1 MADDP
6 APPSRRRAAR
16 EAART
21 RRTKKLERREVYF
34 DLLAS
39 GYSHQQIAAAMAVSV
54 GSVRREI
61 ERAIAER
68 RLDAPDRYIHVQVA
82 RLTKALRAADDS
94 IERGDLKA
102 VAPFVRLV
110 AALDRYHGLGARSRP
125 APPAALPPPREFTPS
140 PPLALTHVAT
150 PLDDRP
156 EHADDVA
163 ENDA

>member
-16 EAART
+16 EAARAW
-21 RRTKKLERREVYF
+21 RTKKRSGERSISTFSPPVIPISR
-34 DLLAS
+34 S
-39 GYSHQQIAAAMAVSV
+39 PRPWQVSV
-54 GSVRREI
+54 AAVRREI
-61 ERAIAER
+61 EGAIVER

-102 VAPFVRLV
+102 VAPFVKLV
-110 AALDRYHGLGARSRP
+110 AALDRYHGLAARSRP
-125 APPAALPPPREFTPS
+125 APPAALAPPRQFTPS
-140 PPLALTHVAT
+140 PPLALTHVVT

-156 EHADDVA
+156 PRADDVA
-163 ENDA
+163 ENGA